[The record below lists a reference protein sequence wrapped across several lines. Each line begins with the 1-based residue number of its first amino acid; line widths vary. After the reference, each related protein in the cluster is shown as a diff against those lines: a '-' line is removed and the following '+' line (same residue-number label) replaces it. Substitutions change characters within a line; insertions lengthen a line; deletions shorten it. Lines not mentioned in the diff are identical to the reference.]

1 MNYAPNATQRTLSR
15 RATEAA
21 ERQARYVG
29 MMLAV
34 EVIGFLFV
42 IAVELIR

>member
-1 MNYAPNATQRTLSR
+1 MNYEPNATQRTLSR

-21 ERQARYVG
+21 ERQARYVA

-34 EVIGFLFV
+34 EIIGFLLV
-42 IAVELIR
+42 IVVELVR